1 MLFNKYQYNQ
11 FGINKRGYSQSSL
24 AINEEGKEF
33 WVKWI
38 LGIEKND
45 TKAKI
50 LADKLRHLQ
59 KARHSALPEIIE
71 YGYDQE
77 QNAFAI
83 VYEYL
88 EEVETLENKVHEINT
103 QNAISGLIDISDC
116 LKELH
121 FRYRINHGDIH
132 PANILVD
139 KNGQFYLV
147 DFGLSDLAK
156 TFSQTKDL
164 EIFARSFA
172 APEKLNKLVKGFP
185 FQADIFSIGK
195 VVEWFFDERQE
206 QLAEEEYRDLQKLLA
221 ENPSDRPNW
230 EQVIDILKKIAT
242 ASETEAVQVD
252 FHSSNRYEILYELKS
267 SNPIFDISPKEGA
280 NYLLDIII
288 GNWLCEGVIW
298 IKSERKLLFNSI
310 KPLNSLD
317 SKIID
322 RKIKDGKKLPFKFVY
337 TDKYTHNRADLT
349 PYFQKCFE
357 QKKTRNQVK
366 KKQTCCK
373 RRTKFLS

>member
-24 AINEEGKEF
+24 AFNEEGKEF

-71 YGYDQE
+71 YGYDEE

-83 VYEYL
+83 VYELL
-88 EEVETLENKVHEINT
+88 EEVETFETKVFELKT
-103 QNAISGLIDISDC
+103 QGAISGLLDLADC

-121 FRYRINHGDIH
+121 LKFKINHGDIH
-132 PANILVD
+132 PANILID

-147 DFGLSDLAK
+147 DFGLADITK
-156 TFSQTKDL
+156 TLSQTKEL
-164 EIFARSFA
+164 EIFARGFA

-195 VVEWFFDERQE
+195 VVE
-206 QLAEEEYRDLQKLLA
+206 
-221 ENPSDRPNW
+221 
-230 EQVIDILKKIAT
+230 
-242 ASETEAVQVD
+242 
-252 FHSSNRYEILYELKS
+252 
-267 SNPIFDISPKEGA
+267 
-280 NYLLDIII
+280 
-288 GNWLCEGVIW
+288 
-298 IKSERKLLFNSI
+298 
-310 KPLNSLD
+310 
-317 SKIID
+317 
-322 RKIKDGKKLPFKFVY
+322 
-337 TDKYTHNRADLT
+337 
-349 PYFQKCFE
+349 
-357 QKKTRNQVK
+357 
-366 KKQTCCK
+366 
-373 RRTKFLS
+373 